1 MAMPRVQLITMG
13 CSKNRV
19 DSEHLLRQIA
29 AAGWEILPEGE
40 PLWGAGVDT
49 VLINTCGFIGDAKQ
63 ESIETILTVARAKE
77 HGDIR
82 RLFVF
87 GCLAQRYAAELPGL
101 LPEVNGFFG
110 AADHA
115 AILAALGLPDRK
127 ELKAR
132 RHLTTPS
139 HYAYLKIAEGCDRRC
154 SYCAIPLIR
163 GPHVSVPMEQ
173 LVDEAQ
179 ALADGG
185 VKELIVIA
193 QDTTYYGLDLYG
205 KRTLAPL
212 LEKLAAINGIE
223 WIRLHYSYP
232 DGFPEEVLDLMA
244 AEPKLCN
251 YLDIPLQHIADPVL
265 RAMRRSIDGRQT
277 RALIEMIRKRVPGI
291 VLRTTLMVGHP
302 GETGAAFD
310 ELLDFVREARF
321 ERLGAFQYSEEEGT
335 WGAANLKDEVPAEL
349 KQERYDRLMELQSGI
364 SSAFNASRIGSTARV
379 LFDSVSDGVLVG
391 RSQWESPEV
400 DGEILVR
407 EESFRNKGLQSS
419 QIIGTFAECKIM
431 AAGEYD
437 LLGEPL

>member
-1 MAMPRVQLITMG
+1 MPKVQLITMG

-19 DSEHLLRQIA
+19 DSEHLLQQIA
-29 AAGWEILPEGE
+29 AAGWGISPEGE
-40 PLWGAGVDT
+40 PLTTAGIDT
-49 VLINTCGFIGDAKQ
+49 VLINTCGFIGDAKE
-63 ESIETILTVARAKE
+63 ESIGMILQAARAKKE
-77 HGDIR
+77 GLIR

-87 GCLAQRYAAELPGL
+87 GCLSQRYAAELPGL
-101 LPEVNGFFG
+101 LPEVDGFFG

-115 AILAALGLPDRK
+115 AILAALGLPHRE
-127 ELKAR
+127 ELKTR
-132 RHLTTPS
+132 RHLTTPG

-163 GPHVSVPMEQ
+163 GPHVSVPMEA
-173 LVDEAQ
+173 LVEEAQ
-179 ALADGG
+179 ALAESG

-212 LEKLAAINGIE
+212 LEKLAAIRGIE

-232 DGFPEEVLDLMA
+232 DGFPEEVLELMA
-244 AEPKLCN
+244 AEPKLCK

-265 RAMRRSIDGRQT
+265 AAMRRSIDGRRT
-277 RALIEMIRKRVPGI
+277 RALIGKIRRRVPGV

-302 GETGAAFD
+302 GETEAAFA
-310 ELLDFVREARF
+310 ELLEFVKEARF

-335 WGAANLKDEVPAEL
+335 WGASHLKDEIPPEL
-349 KQERYDRLMELQSGI
+349 KQERYDRLMEVQSGI
-364 SSAFNASRIGSTARV
+364 SAAFNHSRIGTTARV
-379 LFDSVSDGVLVG
+379 LFDSASDGVLTG

-400 DGEILVR
+400 DGEILVS
-407 EESFRNKGLQSS
+407 EEAFRNKGLQSS
-419 QIIGTFAECKIM
+419 QIIGTFAECKIT

>member
-1 MAMPRVQLITMG
+1 MPKVQLITMG

-19 DSEHLLRQIA
+19 DSEHLLRQIE
-29 AAGWEILPEGE
+29 AAGWEISPEGE
-40 PLWGAGVDT
+40 DLALAGVDT
-49 VLINTCGFIGDAKQ
+49 VLINTCGFIGDAKE
-63 ESIETILTVARAKE
+63 ESVGMILSAARAKGE
-77 HGDIR
+77 GLIR

-101 LPEVNGFFG
+101 LPEVDGFFG
-110 AADHA
+110 AADTA
-115 AILAALGLPDRK
+115 GILAALGVVHRPD
-127 ELKAR
+127 LSAR

-163 GPHVSVPMEQ
+163 GPHRSVPMEE
-173 LVDEAQ
+173 LLDEA
-179 ALADGG
+179 ASLAEAG

-193 QDTTYYGLDLYG
+193 QDTTYYGLDRYG
-205 KRTLAPL
+205 RRMLAPL
-212 LEKLAAINGIE
+212 LERLAKVPGIE

-244 AEPKLCN
+244 SEPKLCN

-265 RAMRRSIDGRQT
+265 QAMRRSVDGRTT
-277 RALIEMIRKRVPGI
+277 RGLIERIRARVPGV

-302 GETGAAFD
+302 GEDEKAFA

-321 ERLGAFQYSEEEGT
+321 ERMGAFQYSEEEGT
-335 WGAANLKDEVPAEL
+335 WGAAHLRDAVPAEV
-349 KQERYDRLMELQSGI
+349 KQERYDRLMEVQSAI
-364 SSAFNASRIGSTARV
+364 SAEINRRRIGTTARV
-379 LFDSVSDGVLVG
+379 LVDSLSDGVFTA

-400 DGEILVR
+400 DGEILIS
-407 EESFRNKGLQSS
+407 EESFRRRRLQSS
-419 QIIGTFAECKIM
+419 QIIGTFADCKIT

>member
-1 MAMPRVQLITMG
+1 MGKVQLITMG

-19 DSEHLLRQIA
+19 DSEHLLQQMV
-29 AAGWEILPEGE
+29 AAGWSVSPEGE
-40 PLWGAGVDT
+40 NLASAGVDT
-49 VLINTCGFIGDAKQ
+49 VLINTCGFIGDAKE
-63 ESIETILTVARAKE
+63 ESIGMILQAARAKKE
-77 HGDIR
+77 GWIR

-87 GCLAQRYAAELPGL
+87 GCLSQRYAAELPGL
-101 LPEVNGFFG
+101 LPEVDGFFG

-115 AILAALGLPDRK
+115 AILAALGLPLRA
-127 ELKAR
+127 ELATR

-173 LVDEAQ
+173 LEDEARS
-179 ALADGG
+179 LASAG

-193 QDTTYYGLDLYG
+193 QDTTWYGLDLYG
-205 KRTLAPL
+205 KRMLAPL
-212 LEKLAAINGIE
+212 LERLAAIRGIE

-244 AEPKLCN
+244 AEPKLCK

-265 RAMRRSIDGRQT
+265 TAMRRSTTGRET
-277 RALIEMIRKRVPGI
+277 RALLEKIRAKVPGV

-302 GETGAAFD
+302 GETEEAFN
-310 ELLDFVREARF
+310 ELLEFVKEARF

-335 WGAANLKDEVPAEL
+335 WGAAHLKDEIPPEL
-349 KQERYDRLMELQSGI
+349 KQERYNRLMEVQSGI
-364 SSAFNASRIGSTARV
+364 SAAFNTYRIGTTARV
-379 LFDSVSDGVLVG
+379 LFDSASDGVLTG

-400 DGEILVR
+400 DGEILVS
-407 EESFRNKGLQSS
+407 EASFRNKGLQSS
-419 QIIGTFAECKIM
+419 QIIGTFAECKIT

>member
-1 MAMPRVQLITMG
+1 MG

-19 DSEHLLRQIA
+19 DSEHLLQQIA
-29 AAGWEILPEGE
+29 AAGWAISPEGDD
-40 PLWGAGVDT
+40 LSVAGVDT
-49 VLINTCGFIGDAKQ
+49 VLINTCGFIGDAKE
-63 ESIETILTVARAKE
+63 ESIEMILQAARAKKE
-77 HGDIR
+77 GLIR

-101 LPEVNGFFG
+101 LPEVDGFFG

-115 AILAALGLPDRK
+115 AILAALGLSLHAD
-127 ELKAR
+127 LQTR

-173 LVDEAQ
+173 LVDETA
-179 ALADGG
+179 ALAEKG

-212 LEKLAAINGIE
+212 LEKLAAIRGID

-244 AEPKLCN
+244 SEPKLCK
-251 YLDIPLQHIADPVL
+251 YLDIPLQHIADSVL
-265 RAMRRSIDGRQT
+265 TAMRRSIDGRQT
-277 RALIEMIRKRVPGI
+277 RALIEKIRKRVPGV

-302 GETGAAFD
+302 GETEAAFK
-310 ELLDFVREARF
+310 ELLDFVQEARF

-335 WGAANLKDEVPAEL
+335 WGAAHLKDEISPEL
-349 KQERYDRLMELQSGI
+349 KQERYDRLMEVQSGI
-364 SSAFNASRIGSTARV
+364 SAAFNHARIGSTSRV

-400 DGEILVR
+400 DGEILVS
-407 EESFRNKGLQSS
+407 EASFRNKGLQSS
-419 QIIGTFAECKIM
+419 QIIGTFAECKIT

>member
-1 MAMPRVQLITMG
+1 MPKVQLITMG

-29 AAGWEILPEGE
+29 AAGWGISPEGE
-40 PLWGAGVDT
+40 PLEAAGVDT
-49 VLINTCGFIGDAKQ
+49 VLINTCGFIGDAKE
-63 ESIETILTVARAKE
+63 ESIGMILQAGRAKRE
-77 HGDIR
+77 GLIR
-82 RLFVF
+82 RIFVF
-87 GCLAQRYAAELPGL
+87 GCLSQRYAAELPGL
-101 LPEVNGFFG
+101 LPEVDSFFG

-115 AILAALGLPDRK
+115 AILAALGLPLRP
-127 ELKAR
+127 ELAAR

-179 ALADGG
+179 ALAAAG

-193 QDTTYYGLDLYG
+193 QDTTWYGLDLYG
-205 KRTLAPL
+205 RRQLAPL
-212 LEKLAAINGIE
+212 LEKLAAVRGIE

-244 AEPKLCN
+244 SEPKLCK

-265 RAMRRSIDGRQT
+265 AAMRRSIDGQQT
-277 RALIEMIRKRVPGI
+277 RALIERIRKRVPGV

-302 GETGAAFD
+302 GEDEAAFT

-321 ERLGAFQYSEEEGT
+321 ERMGAFQYSEEEGT
-335 WGAANLKDEVPAEL
+335 WGAKHLKDSIPAEV
-349 KQERYDRLMELQSGI
+349 KQERYDRLMEAQSGI
-364 SSAFNASRIGSTARV
+364 SAAFNTARIGTTARV
-379 LFDSVSDGVLVG
+379 LFDSVQDGVLVG

-400 DGEILVR
+400 DGEILVS
-407 EESFRNKGLQSS
+407 EAAFHQKGLQSS
-419 QIIGTFAECKIM
+419 QIIGTFAECKIT